1 VTAVVQVEDLHKS
14 YGQVERLHGIS
25 FEVQAGE
32 ILGFLGVNGAGKT
45 TTIEILEGYRPRDGG
60 HVSVL
65 GNDPADA
72 TREWRNRIGLVLQ
85 ECQLDPVYTVR
96 ETVAMFARYY
106 TRSTDVAA
114 TIDAVGLND
123 KADDRIGRLSGGQ
136 KRRLDVALG
145 LVGDPEV
152 LFLDEPT
159 TGLDPVARREM
170 WTMIDGLRRAGKTIF
185 LTTHYMDEAEHLAD
199 RIIILRAGVIAAQ
212 GTPEELSATLGY
224 QTEITFEPS
233 AGFELDRL
241 RIVMGRDVHVEDSL
255 VRLKSNQAQ
264 VDLTLLLDWAKNE
277 GIELVSLQAIRP
289 SLDDVFVKLAGE
301 APSPTL
307 DAPGE

>member
-1 VTAVVQVEDLHKS
+1 MTAVVEVEDLHKS

-45 TTIEILEGYRPRDGG
+45 TTIEILEGYRTRDGG
-60 HVSVL
+60 RVSVL
-65 GNDPADA
+65 GVDPVRAN
-72 TREWRNRIGLVLQ
+72 RQWRNRIGLVLQ
-85 ECQLDPVYTVR
+85 ECELDPIYTVR
-96 ETVAMFARYY
+96 ETVSMFARYFKDP
-106 TRSTDVAA
+106 TDVQA
-114 TIDAVGLND
+114 TIDSVGLNE
-123 KADDRIGRLSGGQ
+123 KSDDRIGRLSGGQ

-170 WTMIDGLRRAGKTIF
+170 WSMIEGLKSAGKTIF

-224 QTEITFEPS
+224 HTEITFEPS
-233 AGFELDRL
+233 AGFDLERL
-241 RIVMGRDVHVEDSL
+241 RAVLGAAVKLEASV
-255 VRLKSNQAQ
+255 VRFRTNRVQNDMA
-264 VDLTLLLDWAKNE
+264 VLLEWAKSE
-277 GIELVSLQAIRP
+277 QVVLDKLQAIRP
-289 SLDDVFVKLAGE
+289 SLDDVFVQLAGE
-301 APSPTL
+301 AAAAERATP
-307 DAPGE
+307 

>member
-1 VTAVVQVEDLHKS
+1 MAAVVEVELLRKS
-14 YGQVERLHGIS
+14 YGQVERLHGLS

-60 HVSVL
+60 RVSVL
-65 GNDPADA
+65 GTDPAKA

-85 ECQLDPVYTVR
+85 ECELDPVYTVR
-96 ETVAMFARYY
+96 ETLSMFARYFE
-106 TRSTDVAA
+106 RPTDVVA
-114 TIDAVGLND
+114 TIGAVGLHE
-123 KADDRIGRLSGGQ
+123 KADERIGRLSGGQ

-170 WTMIDGLRRAGKTIF
+170 WSMIEGLRSAGKTIF

-212 GTPEELSATLGY
+212 GTAEELNATLGY
-224 QTEITFEPS
+224 HTEITFESSP
-233 AGFELDRL
+233 GFDVTRL
-241 RIVMGRDVHVEDSL
+241 RGVLGAGVQLEGSV
-255 VRLKSNQAQ
+255 VRFKTNRVQD
-264 VDLTLLLDWAKNE
+264 DLTVLLEWAKSE
-277 GIELVSLQAIRP
+277 RVALSKLQAIRP
-289 SLDDVFVKLAGE
+289 SLDDVFVKLAEE
-301 APSPTL
+301 ASPSAQESAR
-307 DAPGE
+307 D

>member
-1 VTAVVQVEDLHKS
+1 MTAVVEVEDLHKS

-25 FEVQAGE
+25 FQVQAGE

-45 TTIEILEGYRPRDGG
+45 TTIEILEGYRSRDGG
-60 HVSVL
+60 RVSVL
-65 GNDPADA
+65 GTDPARA
-72 TREWRNRIGLVLQ
+72 NRQWRNRIGLVLQ
-85 ECQLDPVYTVR
+85 ECELDPIYTVR
-96 ETVAMFARYY
+96 ETLRMFARYFKY
-106 TRSTDVAA
+106 PTDVQA
-114 TIDAVGLND
+114 TIDSVGLNEKCD
-123 KADDRIGRLSGGQ
+123 ERIGRLSGGQ

-170 WTMIDGLRRAGKTIF
+170 WSMIEGLRSAGKTIF

-224 QTEITFEPS
+224 HTEITFEPPV
-233 AGFELDRL
+233 GFDLERL
-241 RIVMGRDVHVEDSL
+241 RGVLGATVTLEASVVHFKTNRVQDDMA
-255 VRLKSNQAQ
+255 V
-264 VDLTLLLDWAKNE
+264 LLDWARGEQVALDN
-277 GIELVSLQAIRP
+277 LQAIRP
-289 SLDDVFVKLAGE
+289 SLDDVFVQLAGE
-301 APSPTL
+301 ATAAEGATP
-307 DAPGE
+307 